1 MLGNMEANKEGK
13 QSKTEN
19 KQGRENTW
27 MCDWCWFHNN
37 LHSPA
42 CTHLVLVT
50 SRCQGVGG
58 KYENV
63 NLDRRPRTPK
73 ELLGKSKVGLCV
85 FSSRQKVYR
94 NTLVVVEGTDCIAA
108 MYRGREAAAGALIL
122 CVVVEMHRGVRRQ
135 ERAGKSGR
143 HAARQ
148 TWTWQSKSSKEVG
161 NLQRRDEGDNRK

>member
-1 MLGNMEANKEGK
+1 M
-13 QSKTEN
+13 
-19 KQGRENTW
+19 
-27 MCDWCWFHNN
+27 
-37 LHSPA
+37 
-42 CTHLVLVT
+42 
-50 SRCQGVGG
+50 GG

-143 HAARQ
+143 HAARSYVLDR
-148 TWTWQSKSSKEVG
+148 TWQSKSSKEVG